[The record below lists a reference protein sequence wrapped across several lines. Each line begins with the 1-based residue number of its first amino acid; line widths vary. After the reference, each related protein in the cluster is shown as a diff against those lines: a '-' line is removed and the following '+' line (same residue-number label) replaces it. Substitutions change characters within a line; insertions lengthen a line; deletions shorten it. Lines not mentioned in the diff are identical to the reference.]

1 MDNAGIETAIVT
13 TANGAIVF
21 DRLRLPQADARLFDA
36 AALAGVQVSGRGGRG
51 AAWFVDTAAG
61 PAVLRHYRR
70 GGAMARLSRD
80 HYLWTRGERTRSFR
94 EFTLLAEL
102 RGLDLPVPAPL
113 AARYE
118 RTDPLRYRADILI
131 ARIPGTLTLAQLV
144 PGVLDDAATM
154 DALGRVLGR
163 FHRLGVHHADLN
175 AHNLLRDA
183 DGQWWVIDFD
193 RGERRDPDP
202 AWWETRLE
210 RLQRSLRKVGA
221 WEHPAAD
228 VAWRALRRAHDAET
242 GHKA

>member
-1 MDNAGIETAIVT
+1 MDSAHIEAVCVA

-21 DRLRLPQADARLFDA
+21 DRTRLPQADGRLFDA

-80 HYLWTRGERTRSFR
+80 HYLWTRAERTRSFR
-94 EFTLLAEL
+94 EFHLLAAL
-102 RGLDLPVPAPL
+102 RGLGLPVPAPL

-131 ARIPGTLTLAQLV
+131 ARIPGSVTLAQQV
-144 PGVLDDAATM
+144 PGILAEPAALA
-154 DALGRVLGR
+154 ALGSTLGR

-183 DGQWWVIDFD
+183 AGQWWVIDFD

-202 AWWETRLE
+202 AWWATRLE
-210 RLQRSLRKVGA
+210 RLQRSLRKLGA
-221 WEHPAAD
+221 WEHAGADAAW
-228 VAWRALRRAHDAET
+228 AGLCAAHDAEA
-242 GHKA
+242 GRR